1 VSDAGPPG
9 GEQSRRLELQ
19 QAERR
24 GADQVRERLRRVVE
38 EHRRVVRV
46 GDLQV
51 EVVEVAAIDEVLRD

>member
-1 VSDAGPPG
+1 MSTADRPG
-9 GEQSRRLELQ
+9 SGESTAPELAR
-19 QAERR
+19 AERR
-24 GADQVRERLRRVVE
+24 GAEEVRERLRRVVE